1 MKKNIPPTRMELLK
15 LQKRK
20 KLAERGH
27 TLLEKKRDALIH
39 KFLERIDTYKDL
51 KKEVYQE
58 LQEAYT
64 KLHITQAIN
73 GVDVVKSV
81 GDSQQQ
87 TFELEK
93 SNKNLMGI
101 TVPTYTIKKLNP
113 PENIDLLGTSKEVK
127 ESRQNFQ
134 YITKKIIELAEIEE
148 TIYLLAEE
156 IKKTKRRVNSLEHIK
171 IPTMEEQ
178 EKKIVRQLDELE
190 REEFIRLKKIKES
203 L

>member
-39 KFLERIDTYKDL
+39 EFLERIDTYKDL

-93 SNKNLMGI
+93 NNKNLMGI

-134 YITKKIIELAEIEE
+134 HITKKIIELAEIEE